1 MEKNSYKRLSDRLS
15 PEYIMNSYNSV
26 LKTET
31 PIFKTGKSL
40 NTLQKEE
47 DTVMA
52 SKHIKKCSI
61 S

>member
-1 MEKNSYKRLSDRLS
+1 
-15 PEYIMNSYNSV
+15 MNSYNSV